1 MMIYLSKTGASIPF
15 SEESYKEVICDQC
28 VNAYRRSLRGKELK
42 SVDKTSAAAYLDVII
57 KLRIQYLSPQ
67 MKLYSKSLMTGE
79 EDWLKSWR
87 YVIKKIM
94 TKYL

>member
-1 MMIYLSKTGASIPF
+1 MMIYLSKTGTSIPF
-15 SEESYKEVICDQC
+15 SEESYKEAICDQC
-28 VNAYRRSLRGKELK
+28 VI
-42 SVDKTSAAAYLDVII
+42 KTSAAAYLDVIV
-57 KLRIQYLSPQ
+57 KLRIQYLFPQ

-87 YVIKKIM
+87 YAIKKIM